1 MRVLAFG
8 AHPDDI
14 EFRCGGTLAKYA
26 AKGDDIF
33 MAVAT
38 NGNIGSY
45 RMRKDEIAAVRRKE
59 AQASADLLG
68 AELIWMNEDDE
79 FLFDTKETRIKF
91 INAVRIAKP
100 DVIFAPPYFQ
110 DYNPDHDYTGYLAFI
125 ARINATIRLIE
136 TEYEPTTKVPPMFFC
151 TPFGIGYGS
160 YKPEYFVDI
169 TETFETKKKMFACH
183 ASQQGDWCK
192 DAWGVE
198 YAKMLEYENR
208 SLAAQCGTAGV
219 EFVEAFMLCKTW
231 PAVADSYKYLP

>member
-26 AKGDDIF
+26 KRGDEIF
-33 MAVAT
+33 MAIAT

-45 RMRKDEIAAVRRKE
+45 RMSKDEISETRHKE
-59 AQASADLLG
+59 AKNAADLLG
-68 AELIWMNEDDE
+68 ATLIWMNEEDE
-79 FLFDTKETRIKF
+79 FLFDNTETRIKF
-91 INAVRIAKP
+91 INAVRVAKP

-110 DYNPDHDYTGYLAFI
+110 DYNPDHDCTGYLAFI
-125 ARINATIRLIE
+125 ARINATIRLIK
-136 TEYEPTTKVPPMFFC
+136 TEYEPTEKVPPMFFC
-151 TPFGIGYGS
+151 TPFGIGYTS
-160 YKPEYFVDI
+160 YRPEYFVDI
-169 TETFETKKKMFACH
+169 TDTFETKKKLFGCH

-198 YAKMLEYENR
+198 YAKMMEYENR
-208 SLAAQCGTAGV
+208 NFAAQCGTSGT

-231 PAVADSYKYLP
+231 PMVAGAYKYLP

>member
-26 AKGDDIF
+26 NRGDEIF

-45 RMRKDEIAAVRRKE
+45 KMSSEEIAEVRHKE
-59 AQASADLLG
+59 AQNAADMLG
-68 AELIWMNEDDE
+68 AKLIWMNEDDE

-91 INAVRIAKP
+91 IDAVRIARP

-125 ARINATIRLIE
+125 ARVNATIKLIK
-136 TEYEPTTKVPPMFFC
+136 TNHEPTTKVPPMFFC
-151 TPFGIGYGS
+151 TPFGVGYTS

-169 TETFETKKKMFACH
+169 TDTFETKTKLFGCH
-183 ASQQGDWCK
+183 VSQQGDWCK

-198 YAKMLEYENR
+198 YTKMLEYENR
-208 SLAAQCGTAGV
+208 AFASQCGTAGT

-231 PAVADSYKYLP
+231 PAVAGAYKFLP